1 MPTVYKVIN
10 LIINILH
17 LPIVESESHLEEYT
31 SAPASFETMIST
43 YLSDGWVLAGGIC
56 VTNLN
61 NNMICFSQ
69 SMSKTT

>member
-10 LIINILH
+10 VIINRMH
-17 LPIVESESHLEEYT
+17 LLSRETDTFLEEY
-31 SAPASFETMIST
+31 SNAPSSFETKISA

-56 VTNLN
+56 VTNLEN
-61 NNMICFSQ
+61 KTICFSQ